1 MVMAKIRFKY
11 YRLQFIA
18 QLRKDIIHKPLE
30 SISVIVSVLMVFI
43 SMFMTLF
50 TTWLVLRQN
59 SQIAKATND
68 LSQNISAEQLKQ
80 AKIISD
86 ADDILKKG

>member
-1 MVMAKIRFKY
+1 MAKMRFKDY
-11 YRLQFIA
+11 CLQFSA
-18 QLRKDIIHKPLE
+18 QLWKDARHKPLE
-30 SISVIVSVLMVFI
+30 CISVIVSVLMVFI

-50 TTWLVLRQN
+50 TTWLVSRQN
-59 SQIAKATND
+59 SQIAEVTNN
-68 LSQNISAEQLKQ
+68 LSKNISNEQLKQ

>member
-1 MVMAKIRFKY
+1 MKEIRFKDK
-11 YRLQFIA
+11 RIQFFS
-18 QLRKDIIHKPLE
+18 QLRKDVIHKPLE
-30 SISVIVSVLMVFI
+30 CISVIVSVLMVFI

-50 TTWLVLRQN
+50 TTWLVLWQN
-59 SQIAKATND
+59 SQIAEVTNN
-68 LSQNISAEQLKQ
+68 LSKNISNEQLKQ